1 MRKNRGSNGV
11 LNHEIFSDGVNR
23 PFFLS
28 CGGDN
33 HG

>member
-1 MRKNRGSNGV
+1 MRKNWGSNGV
-11 LNHEIFSDGVNR
+11 LNLEIFLDGVNR

-28 CGGDN
+28 CGGEK

>member
-1 MRKNRGSNGV
+1 MHKNRGSNGV
-11 LNHEIFSDGVNR
+11 LNHKSFSDGANR

-28 CGGDN
+28 CGGEK